1 MGGVGEERKTTRQD
15 AAYYL
20 GDHEAGNE
28 DQGNDQAATAGFPQV
43 LGVVVIPVF
52 VVAIV
57 VMSMPFVP
65 IVIIGVVVVAFVTL
79 SALPMFVQVFS
90 QILGSSHHTLS
101 LEKVHKPSIG

>member
-57 VMSMPFVP
+57 VMSMPFV
-65 IVIIGVVVVAFVTL
+65 TL